1 MPISGT
7 DLAVVTAIIVGLVVG
22 VIFLN
27 KRRPKAGWWLLAAV
41 VAFVIV
47 GNLIEKLVT
56 GTSAL
61 F

>member
-7 DLAVVTAIIVGLVVG
+7 DFAISIAIMVGLAVA
-22 VIFLN
+22 VILLN
-27 KRRPKAGWWLLAAV
+27 KWRPKAGWWLIAVV

-47 GNLIEKLVT
+47 GNLIERLTT
-56 GTSAL
+56 GASPL

>member
-7 DLAVVTAIIVGLVVG
+7 DLVVVWALIIGLAIG

-41 VAFVIV
+41 AALVIV
-47 GNLIEKLVT
+47 GNLIEKLTT